1 MARVPGSPFGVAV
14 APGGRW
20 AFASLGSTL
29 GVFRLTARR
38 PPVLVRQLAMP
49 TGQALGVAVSPD
61 GRYVLVADGESGATV
76 VSAPAAEAGA
86 RRAVLGELSE
96 GPRIGGDSIEVAVSP
111 DGRYAFVSIEGDGYI
126 AVYNLRKALADGF
139 RPAAYVG
146 AILTGLAPVGLA
158 FSPDGRWLYSTSEE
172 KNVITP
178 ASGLLMVMNVA
189 EAEINPSGSVVA
201 TVPAGCQPVRVI
213 ASADGRVVWV
223 TARGSDAVLAFSAGK
238 LRTDPA
244 RALLADIPVGEAPV
258 GIALV
263 RGGTRIVVADSNQY
277 NALANGTNLAVI
289 DVRAALAGRPA
300 LLGYLP
306 AGQFP
311 RDLALEPGG
320 KMLLVANYYSGQI
333 EALNVTGL
341 P

>member
-1 MARVPGSPFGVAV
+1 MARAPGSPFGVAV
-14 APGGRW
+14 APDGRW

-29 GVFRLTARR
+29 GVFRLTGRGL
-38 PPVLVRQLAMP
+38 PVLVRQIAMP
-49 TGQALGVAVSPD
+49 SQQALGVAISPN
-61 GRYVLVADGESGATV
+61 GRYVLVADGGSGATV
-76 VSAPAAEAGA
+76 VSAVAAESGA
-86 RRAVLGELSE
+86 PAAVLGELSE

-126 AVYNLRKALADGF
+126 AVYNLRAALADGF

-172 KNVITP
+172 NNVITP

-189 EAEINPSGSVVA
+189 EAEVNPSGSVVA
-201 TVPAGCQPVRVI
+201 TVAAGCQPVRVA

-223 TARGSDAVLAFSAGK
+223 TARGSNALLAFSALK

-244 RALLADIPVGEAPV
+244 QALLADVQVGEAPV
-258 GIALV
+258 GLALV
-263 RGGTRIVVADSNQY
+263 RGGSTIVVADSNQY
-277 NALANGTNLAVI
+277 NALAHGTNLAVI
-289 DVRAALAGRPA
+289 DVAAALAGRPA
-300 LLGYLP
+300 LAGYLP

-311 RDLALEPGG
+311 RDLALEPGART
-320 KMLLVANYYSGQI
+320 LLVANYYSGQL
-333 EALNVTGL
+333 EAVTVSGL